1 MNVKAAKNKIFLYG
15 NWILE
20 IAENGKKL
28 LLAALENIDSSRT
41 TFIELTKVNRIGSAG
56 IQLLLS
62 FIRSPE
68 SRDTDFEI
76 SRNLQ
81 ELVMAIRIVPL
92 ESIRGAQDL
101 VRLRGEFFL
110 NKRGFVIL
118 GLSRGSGK

>member
-41 TFIELTKVNRIGSAG
+41 ICIDRTKVNRIDSPG

-92 ESIRGAQDL
+92 ESIRGAQNL